1 MKRMIFLAFMYS
13 LLSGITS
20 VKSRDIPFRKD
31 VDYIDSLLS
40 KNPYAENF
48 LGITYYYSLNITPER
63 ELIIKMD
70 FNGPFSTTFK
80 ASHTALKINPVVDTT
95 EYTSSMCWKCKP
107 DDSGT
112 EKRCITQ
119 ENNYTTGEK
128 DIVDSEDICIMLPT
142 QSNIRIKLIEAI
154 DVLVRKASE

>member
-1 MKRMIFLAFMYS
+1 MKRMIFLAFMSS

-20 VKSRDIPFRKD
+20 VKSQDLPFRKD

-48 LGITYYYSLNITPER
+48 LGITYYYSLNITSEK

-80 ASHTALKINPVVDTT
+80 
-95 EYTSSMCWKCKP
+95 E
-107 DDSGT
+107 
-112 EKRCITQ
+112 
-119 ENNYTTGEK
+119 
-128 DIVDSEDICIMLPT
+128 
-142 QSNIRIKLIEAI
+142 RIQLGC
-154 DVLVRKASE
+154 